1 MKLNP
6 NLLYEKD
13 TFKIRE
19 ACREVWKE
27 FGGIFKE
34 KIIDRA
40 LTLAMRKKNLKVD
53 SQKRINIYFL
63 GEKIGGYIPD
73 KVINDRIL
81 MEIKCKP
88 FLEKEDKKQF
98 WYYLKASPYKVGILV
113 NFAPKKLEFI
123 RRVYD
128 KARMLEIQRKR
139 EIIRRQ
145 SA

>member
-1 MKLNP
+1 MRLNP

-34 KIIDRA
+34 KIVDRA
-40 LTLAMRKKNLKVD
+40 LTLALINKGLKVD
-53 SQKRINIYFL
+53 SQKRIDIYFL
-63 GEKIGGYIPD
+63 KKKIGTYIPD
-73 KVINDRIL
+73 KIINDRIL
-81 MEIKCKP
+81 IEVKCKP
-88 FLEKEDKKQF
+88 FLTKEDERQF
-98 WYYLKASPYKVGILV
+98 WYYIKASPYKVGILV
-113 NFAPKKLEFI
+113 NFGSRGLEFI

-128 KARMLEIQRKR
+128 KAREKEFRRK
-139 EIIRRQ
+139 